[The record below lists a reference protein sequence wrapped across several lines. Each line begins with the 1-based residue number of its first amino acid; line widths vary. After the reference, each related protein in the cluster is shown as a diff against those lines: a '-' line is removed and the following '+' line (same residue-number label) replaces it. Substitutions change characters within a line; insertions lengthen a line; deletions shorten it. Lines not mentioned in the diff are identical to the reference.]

1 MDIKSMDSEKHREFT
16 GVSNEII
23 LENIRQVKG
32 ACPKLPTCIRTPVI
46 PGFNDRPEDI
56 LAIKQFVDTL
66 PSTDYELLKYHKLG
80 MPKYQALHREY
91 PMGDVAL
98 AEGRFEEL
106 QELIAWNF

>member
-1 MDIKSMDSEKHREFT
+1 
-16 GVSNEII
+16 
-23 LENIRQVKG
+23 
-32 ACPKLPTCIRTPVI
+32 
-46 PGFNDRPEDI
+46 

-91 PMGDVAL
+91 PMGDAAL